1 MKGFSFSVALWEDQS
16 EPACWAISSVV
27 VETLSFPTMATKS
40 VHAASRLTGA
50 VLKRGAATELNGAVE
65 VGSRLAG
72 FLVPK

>member
-1 MKGFSFSVALWEDQS
+1 MNGFSFSVALWEDQS
-16 EPACWAISSVV
+16 EPACWVISSAV

-40 VHAASRLTGA
+40 VHAASRFTGA
-50 VLKRGAATELNGAVE
+50 VLKRGAATELNGAVD